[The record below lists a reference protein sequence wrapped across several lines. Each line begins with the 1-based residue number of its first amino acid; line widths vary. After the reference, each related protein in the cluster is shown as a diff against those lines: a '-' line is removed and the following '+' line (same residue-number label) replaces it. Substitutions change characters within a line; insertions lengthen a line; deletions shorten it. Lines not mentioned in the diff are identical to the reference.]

1 MKETPLKKIKLNPDL
16 KLFKMGIKIV
26 VIFIILFNSLFIYF
40 DMFSKYFLI
49 FCIGLLLYFG
59 KVSHFSIN
67 NQYLYIYPSNLL
79 LKHYKLSKK
88 MNSKIKF
95 QNINIVEISYDH
107 INLFQGNLLLIG
119 LKKNT
124 MKLINWQFLVNILKD
139 NCDKFD
145 YKITDI
151 RDKEKV

>member
-26 VIFIILFNSLFIYF
+26 VIFIILFNSLFFYF
-40 DMFSKYFLI
+40 DMFSKFFLI
-49 FCIGLLLYFG
+49 FCIGILLYFA

-67 NQYLYIYPSNLL
+67 NQHIYIYPSFFLF
-79 LKHYKLSKK
+79 KYYKLSKK
-88 MNSKIKF
+88 MKSKIKF

-124 MKLINWQFLVNILKD
+124 MKLNNWKFLVNILKD